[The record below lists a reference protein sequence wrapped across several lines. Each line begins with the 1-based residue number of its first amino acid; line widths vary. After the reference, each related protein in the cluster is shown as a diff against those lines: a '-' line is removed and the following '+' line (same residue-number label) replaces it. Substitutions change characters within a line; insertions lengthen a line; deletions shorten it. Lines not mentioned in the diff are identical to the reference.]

1 MTKDVIL
8 NITGMQFT
16 EQANDDPIE
25 LVTRGSY
32 YKKNSKH
39 YVIYDE
45 LVEGINGV
53 TKNTIKFDDS
63 MFHLTKSGAINTS
76 MIFEENKRNMTN
88 YKTPFGN
95 IVIGLDASKISV
107 EEDTEEINVNVDYTI
122 DANYEYLA
130 DCNISMKIQAT
141 GK

>member
-1 MTKDVIL
+1 MTKDVVLSIV
-8 NITGMQFT
+8 GMQFS
-16 EQANDDPIE
+16 ERVDEEPIE

-32 YKKNSKH
+32 YKKNNKH

-45 LVEGINGV
+45 MIEGINGV
-53 TKNTIKFDDS
+53 TKNTVKFDDS
-63 MFHLTKSGAINTS
+63 AFYLSKSGAINTT
-76 MIFEENKRNMTN
+76 MLFEEKKRNMTN

-95 IVIGLDASKISV
+95 IVIGLDTSNISV
-107 EEDTEEINVNVDYTI
+107 EEDDSEIKVNVDYSI

-130 DCNISMKIQAT
+130 DCSISMKIQAT